1 MSKIIGI
8 DLGTTNSVCAIMEA
22 GEPTVITSAE
32 GGRLIPSVVAI
43 NPKNNE
49 RLVGQIARRQAI
61 TNPENTIASVK
72 RFMGRKFNDPVVQE
86 ALQHV
91 SYKVVDAT
99 NGDVRVVMNGRD
111 YSPPEISAM
120 ILQKI
125 KADAEAYLGEPVT
138 QAVITVPAYFNDAQ
152 RQATKD
158 AGRIA
163 GLEVL
168 RIINEPTASALAHGL
183 DKIDQDYKIAVYDLG
198 GGTFDISILEVSE
211 GVFEVLST
219 NGDTFL
225 GGDDFDRRIINW
237 VADIFQVEHGIDLRQ
252 DRTALQR
259 LKEAAE
265 KAKIELSTVLETEI
279 NLPYITADASGPKH
293 LIITL
298 SRAKLEQLTE
308 DLIDR
313 SIGPV
318 KLAMEDAGLSPA
330 DIDDVIL
337 VGGMTRMPAVQEAVR
352 NLFGKDPHKGV
363 NPDEVVAVGAAIQA
377 GVLGGDVKDILLLDV
392 TPLTLSIE
400 TLGGI
405 ATPMIDR
412 NTTIPS
418 SKTQLFTTASDNQRQ
433 VEIVIAQGER
443 PLIRDNKIL
452 GRFILDGIPPAPR
465 GVPQIEVTFDIDANG
480 ILHVHAQDK
489 NTGRKQSIQ
498 ITASSGLSEDEIQ
511 RLVQEAEAH
520 KADDERRRKLVS
532 ERNRADAVVFQTQK
546 AMQEAGDALPE
557 EMTASLNGK
566 ITAVQEASSGEDP
579 DVLQAATDDLLTA
592 SQQIGQYLYQ
602 KQQAEEAAQAAAEA
616 QAEAETEPHP
626 EPAPESETTPEAE
639 AEAAPEPESAAPED
653 GPIPAAAPEES
664 EVEDTTFREA
674 EDEE

>member
-498 ITASSGLSEDEIQ
+498 ITASSGLSEDEIR